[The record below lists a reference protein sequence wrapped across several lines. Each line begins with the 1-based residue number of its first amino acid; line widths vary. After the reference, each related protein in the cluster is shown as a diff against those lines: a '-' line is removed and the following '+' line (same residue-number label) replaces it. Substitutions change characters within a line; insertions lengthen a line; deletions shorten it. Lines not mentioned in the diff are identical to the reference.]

1 MVKYHF
7 DWQMPQPLDGLVEH
21 SDRILTNHAGAIE
34 RLGPGNQDSHVQT
47 PLGHRKGEGEA
58 QRQGS

>member
-1 MVKYHF
+1 
-7 DWQMPQPLDGLVEH
+7 MPQPLDGLVEH